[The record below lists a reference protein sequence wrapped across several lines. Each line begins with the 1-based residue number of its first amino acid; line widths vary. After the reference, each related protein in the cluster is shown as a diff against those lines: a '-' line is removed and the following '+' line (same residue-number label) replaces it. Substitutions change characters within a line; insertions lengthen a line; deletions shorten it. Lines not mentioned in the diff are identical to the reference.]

1 MDNSRPL
8 SVITVNSKYVHN
20 KFCQWLDFEL
30 QTSVLGSDHFAN
42 WAPTN
47 VSWSLFSSF
56 QQFLCKIAATSM
68 EPRSSVAGSQCSAN
82 CSTATAQPEIKFA
95 LYFGSQLGTF
105 HSFTEFWVTFAVA
118 KTWPIINEIDKVA
131 NRFYSFDPISKPWPT
146 AMLCLVHALLVVSPF
161 SNNTY
166 ELWRD
171 TFVLNCNK
179 FGHHLRV
186 KSYFG
191 ISGSS
196 RFGKILPS

>member
-56 QQFLCKIAATSM
+56 QQFLCKIAATSL

-95 LYFGSQLGTF
+95 LYFRSQLGTF
-105 HSFTEFWVTFAVA
+105 HSFTEFGVTFAVA
-118 KTWPIINEIDKVA
+118 KTWPIINEIDK
-131 NRFYSFDPISKPWPT
+131 SFLLIWPHFET
-146 AMLCLVHALLVVSPF
+146 LTDGNALLSPCSIGGF
-161 SNNTY
+161 S
-166 ELWRD
+166 
-171 TFVLNCNK
+171 
-179 FGHHLRV
+179 
-186 KSYFG
+186 
-191 ISGSS
+191 I
-196 RFGKILPS
+196 